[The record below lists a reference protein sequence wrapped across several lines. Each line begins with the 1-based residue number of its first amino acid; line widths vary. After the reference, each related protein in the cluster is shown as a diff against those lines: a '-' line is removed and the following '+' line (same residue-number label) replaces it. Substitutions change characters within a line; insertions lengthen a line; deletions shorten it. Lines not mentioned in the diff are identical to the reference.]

1 MWSPQSDPA
10 QAQVLDADALVLYFP
25 GPQTVTGEDV
35 LELHIHGGPAV
46 VKAVLDA
53 IPKTIS
59 SKSSRFYPL
68 RYAEPGEFTRRAF
81 YNSRLNLTQVEA
93 LGDVLS
99 AETEQQRRLAVRGA
113 SNGLAKEYES
123 WRKNLILAQGELEAL
138 IDFSEDQHFEES
150 PAALIKSVATQ
161 VEQLRIKLLTNIE
174 NSSRGELLRNGINL
188 ALLGAPN
195 AGKSSLLNRIIGREA
210 AIVSE
215 EEGTTRD
222 VVEVGVDL
230 GGFYCRFGDLAGLR
244 EVSQSPGTPNIGEIE
259 QEGMRRAKERAM
271 AADVVLVIISSEDL
285 SKPNAEVL
293 ATLKSCDMARQ
304 RIVYVINKSDL
315 LRDHSEVEKL
325 GSLFDAQPYPSNNSA
340 DTPVFIISCKEA
352 QYPPKRA
359 STDRQ
364 HPGGIEILLRGLVKV
379 FLDMTSAVFPDGQV
393 GSCDPSMWEQSLGAS
408 QRQRLLLQQCLQC
421 LESFLVEACTPLGY
435 QHGTNTREEREIDVV
450 VAAETLRSAADC
462 LAKLTGKGERGNV
475 EEVLGVVFEKY
486 APLKLHYNHKIIALT

>member
-1 MWSPQSDPA
+1 M
-10 QAQVLDADALVLYFP
+10 
-25 GPQTVTGEDV
+25 
-35 LELHIHGGPAV
+35 

-53 IPKTIS
+53 IPKTVS
-59 SKSSRFYPL
+59 PENSRFYSL

-81 YNSRLNLTQVEA
+81 YNSRLDLTQVEA

-138 IDFSEDQHFEES
+138 IDFSEDQHFDES
-150 PAALIKSVATQ
+150 PATLMESVATQ
-161 VEQLRIKLLTNIE
+161 VEQLRTKLQTNIK

-195 AGKSSLLNRIIGREA
+195 AGKSSLLNQVIGREA

-222 VVEVGVDL
+222 VVEVGVDI
-230 GGFYCRFGDLAGLR
+230 GGFYCKFGDLAGLR
-244 EVSQSPGTPNIGEIE
+244 EVSQSPGSENIREVE
-259 QEGMRRAKERAM
+259 LEGMRRAKERAL
-271 AADVVLVIISSEDL
+271 AADVVLVVLSSEDI
-285 SKPNAEVL
+285 SKLNAQVV

-315 LRDHSEVEKL
+315 VRDHTKVEKL
-325 GSLFDAQPYPSNNSA
+325 HSLFDAQPYPRNNSA

-352 QYPPKRA
+352 QFPQTR
-359 STDRQ
+359 SRTDC
-364 HPGGIEILLRGLVKV
+364 HNPGGVETLLRGLVTV
-379 FLDMTSAVFPDGQV
+379 FLDMTSAVFPEGQV
-393 GSCDPSMWEQSLGAS
+393 GPGDASMWEQSLGAS
-408 QRQRLLLQQCLQC
+408 QRQRLLLQQCLQW
-421 LESFLVEACTPLGY
+421 LESFLVEAWTPPGY
-435 QHGTNTREEREIDVV
+435 QHGTDPREGREIDVV
-450 VAAETLRSAADC
+450 VAAESLRGAADC
-462 LAKLTGKGERGNV
+462 LAKLTGKGESGNV

-486 APLKLHYNHKIIALT
+486 AIEIKNAPMKLCCAK